1 MERPKMKICRTL
13 RTQVRPKETLGRGIP
28 HVCGTSTVR
37 EDFHEEIDDSQK
49 ACCARCCGAKAKKY
63 KPIDMAVRFSLEHL
77 DDKDRNKIITSA
89 QIAALNT
96 DYHMMVGKWWPDQM
110 KQYGF

>member
-1 MERPKMKICRTL
+1 MKICKTL

-28 HVCGTSTVR
+28 HDVCGTSTSTVR

-63 KPIDMAVRFSLEHL
+63 KPIDMAVRFPLEHL
-77 DDKDRNKIITSA
+77 TTRTGTRSSHRLKSQR
-89 QIAALNT
+89 
-96 DYHMMVGKWWPDQM
+96 
-110 KQYGF
+110 

>member
-1 MERPKMKICRTL
+1 MKRLMTRRRL
-13 RTQVRPKETLGRGIP
+13 AAHGVAGQRRRNTNPLTWQSVFPSNT
-28 HVCGTSTVR
+28 
-37 EDFHEEIDDSQK
+37 
-49 ACCARCCGAKAKKY
+49 Y
-63 KPIDMAVRFSLEHL
+63 
-77 DDKDRNKIITSA
+77 DKDRNKIITSA